1 MIDIMSKLGEE
12 LASLSNQMEE
22 QLNLPDDDES
32 EVVIINKEIL
42 EKDEIDWKLTM
53 MSRICVDRIVLQW
66 EYINFVRANWNLTR
80 TMMI

>member
-1 MIDIMSKLGEE
+1 MSKLGEE